1 MTPYNAIDF
10 EPPAPVANVTLRYG
24 KNEWL
29 NVPMQIDLGAD
40 ITLVPQAVV
49 AKLNLQP
56 IANKQYELQG
66 FDGHATLAEM
76 VQLELIFCQ
85 RTFRGQFLLIDQPW
99 GILGRN
105 VLNAVPVVFDG
116 PRLQWFEYTITK

>member
-56 IANKQYELQG
+56 IANLYFKQTG
-66 FDGHATLAEM
+66 
-76 VQLELIFCQ
+76 
-85 RTFRGQFLLIDQPW
+85 
-99 GILGRN
+99 N
-105 VLNAVPVVFDG
+105 
-116 PRLQWFEYTITK
+116 TKMRVSSRCG